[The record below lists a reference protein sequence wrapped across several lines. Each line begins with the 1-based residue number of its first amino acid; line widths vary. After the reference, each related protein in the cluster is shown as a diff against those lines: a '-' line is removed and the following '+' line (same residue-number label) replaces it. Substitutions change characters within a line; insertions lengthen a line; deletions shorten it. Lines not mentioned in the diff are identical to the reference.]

1 MMLIGILFLL
11 PPEKQ
16 DINAYFNEIKL
27 DIVTIVYLDQE
38 GLGELKQSQ
47 SVATTR
53 PFRYAL
59 GHLHEL
65 ITALHSQILLT
76 AFGYGVSL
84 SFGNVRQVEQAGV
97 LGRLTE

>member
-1 MMLIGILFLL
+1 MAEKEHHLIEDLIVLCLVFGIKMMLIGILFLL

-47 SVATTR
+47 SVTTTR

-65 ITALHSQILLT
+65 ITALHS
-76 AFGYGVSL
+76 
-84 SFGNVRQVEQAGV
+84 
-97 LGRLTE
+97 